1 MSIIAEIYNFFEQ
14 AATDAR
20 IGHVIGGRKR
30 FYGFNFEE
38 FETNTKDEN
47 DFFPCLGLS
56 DAPHSGLVGSYTSG
70 PEETS
75 VASMIGINVL
85 ILDNP
90 EQGNYTQE
98 KDIYDALLP
107 VCDDLILYIHAKV
120 SLGCQSTWPF
130 LDRIDLSSINI
141 SRVGPKGTAKAYGW
155 KIFIAFKKRR
165 INTNYNPFNSILG

>member
-1 MSIIAEIYNFFEQ
+1 MALIADIYNFFEL

-38 FETNTKDEN
+38 FETASKTQS

-56 DAPHSGLVGSYTSG
+56 DAPHSGLVGSYNSSY
-70 PEETS
+70 EETS
-75 VASMIGINVL
+75 VASSIGINVL

-90 EQGNYTQE
+90 EQGNYAQE

-107 VCDDLILYIHAKV
+107 ICDDLILYIHAKV

-130 LDRIDLSSINI
+130 LDRIDMSSINMV
-141 SRVGPKGTAKAYGW
+141 RVGPKGSAKAYGW
-155 KIFIAFKKRR
+155 KIFIAFKKRAV
-165 INTNYNPFNSILG
+165 NKDSNPFNSILG